1 MVKNAARMRGIDFQ
15 RNFNDTHGLHTQAAS
30 LSCTPQ
36 QAFCAL
42 HVLTRSLVSLS
53 LVVMNHEILG
63 DVATRP
69 EWIKSLCLSVIPGS
83 VC

>member
-1 MVKNAARMRGIDFQ
+1 MIKNVGRMRGIDFQ
-15 RNFNDTHGLHTQAAS
+15 RNFNDTREMHEKTPTSRQQAAS

-53 LVVMNHEILG
+53 LVGHE
-63 DVATRP
+63 P
-69 EWIKSLCLSVIPGS
+69 
-83 VC
+83 